1 MFKPVPLYIGLRYTR
16 AKKRN
21 HFISFISLT
30 SMIGIA
36 LGVAVLIT
44 VLSVMNGFDE
54 QIRDRVFVMAQ
65 QMTVRTFSGNLTNWN
80 GLADQLSHYPG
91 VTGVVPFIAGQGL
104 LTSEGQNSPVI
115 VQGILP
121 DKESAVSDL
130 ANKVVQGSLNN
141 LQANQYGIVI
151 GQKLAESLGLIV
163 GDKVTL
169 LIPSA
174 TVTPLGVF
182 PQMRR
187 FTVVGIFKVG
197 NGFGFD
203 SELAFIHLNDAQ
215 RLFMMKSG
223 ITGLQLKLQNLY
235 AAPQMTQ
242 SLMQQLP
249 AGYQVSD
256 WTQDYGAFFQAVKME
271 KTMMFFILILIIA
284 IAAFNLVS
292 TLVMV
297 VNDKRAD
304 IAILRTLGATPNTIL
319 ATFMVQ
325 GMVVG
330 VVGTLLG
337 LIGGVFLALHATEI
351 VNAIQNIFH
360 VQLLTSDV
368 YFVNY
373 LPSQLQSLD
382 VIKIC
387 GIALGL
393 SLIATIYPA
402 WTAAR
407 TQPAEALRYE

>member
-1 MFKPVPLYIGLRYTR
+1 MFKPVSLFIGLRYTR

-54 QIRDRVFVMAQ
+54 QIRNRVFAMAQ
-65 QMTVRTFSGNLTNWN
+65 QVTVRSFSGNLTNWN
-80 GLADQLSHYPG
+80 NLSDQLTHFPG
-91 VTGVVPFIAGQGL
+91 VTGVAPFVAGQGL
-104 LTSEGQNSPVI
+104 LTSEGQNSPII
-115 VQGILP
+115 VQGIFP

-130 ANKVVQGSLNN
+130 ANKVVKGSLNN

-151 GQKLAESLGLIV
+151 GQKLAETLGLIV

-187 FTVVGIFKVG
+187 FTVAGIFKVG
-197 NGFGFD
+197 NGFGFE
-203 SELAFIHLNDAQ
+203 SELAYINLNDAQ
-215 RLFMMKSG
+215 KLFMMNSG
-223 ITGLQLKLQNLY
+223 ISGLQLKLHDLY
-235 AAPQMTQ
+235 AAPQITQ
-242 SLMQQLP
+242 QLMQQLP

-256 WTQDYGAFFQAVKME
+256 WTQDYGAFFQAVKLE
-271 KTMMFFILILIIA
+271 KTMIFYILVLIIA

-304 IAILRTLGATPNTIL
+304 IAILRTLGATPNMIL

-325 GMVVG
+325 GMIIG

-337 LIGGVFLALHATEI
+337 LIGGLFLALHATEI

-360 VQLLTSDV
+360 VQLLSSDV
-368 YFVNY
+368 YFVDY
-373 LPSQLQSLD
+373 LPSQVQPLD

-387 GIALGL
+387 SIAFLM
-393 SLIATIYPA
+393 SLVATIHPA

>member
-21 HFISFISLT
+21 HFYSFISLT

-65 QMTVRTFSGNLTNWN
+65 QVTVRTFNGNLTNWN
-80 GLADQLSHYPG
+80 SLADQLSQYPG

-104 LTSEGQNSPVI
+104 LTSDGQNSPVI

-130 ANKVVQGSLNN
+130 SNKIVQGSLNN
-141 LQANQYGIVI
+141 LQANHYGIVI
-151 GQKLAESLGLIV
+151 GQKLAASLGLMI

-203 SELAFIHLNDAQ
+203 SELSFIHLNDAQ
-215 RLFMMKSG
+215 RLFKMNSG
-223 ITGLQLKLQNLY
+223 VTGLQLKLQNLY
-235 AAPQMTQ
+235 AAPQVTQ
-242 SLMQQLP
+242 GLMQQLP

-256 WTQDYGAFFQAVKME
+256 WTQDYGAFFQAVKLE

-297 VNDKRAD
+297 VNDKRSD

-330 VVGTLLG
+330 IVGTILG

-373 LPSQLQSLD
+373 LPSQLQSID